1 MSFLSSF
8 TAGLKKFL
16 DGFMGTTP
24 LEPVRHAETGRLGA
38 GAGRKESPW
47 GTGDE
52 VSQTYTWDLDSVK
65 KRRMH
70 GELSLTFS
78 KTDLQEL
85 RRLNPFHTYG
95 TDGYSYADNIRGMF
109 HYLMDDPKRR
119 ERVRIVAEYIRRR
132 IVRAN
137 YSELDMVQFALDF
150 VQAPNI
156 VYRIDEECE
165 SIKCI
170 KEYMRFPD
178 EVLYDKEGD
187 CDCKSSLMAAIFH
200 EMGYNVIIMLS
211 QGLGHA
217 AIGLECGKGW
227 LNQIK
232 PRKLHSVM
240 RTYNNKR
247 YLYCETTGDG
257 FKIGEIKQTDSVKS
271 FDTIIEIPAQEGV
284 NIC

>member
-1 MSFLSSF
+1 M
-8 TAGLKKFL
+8 AGLFSIIRKII
-16 DGFMGTTP
+16 DDFMGTTP
-24 LEPVRHAETGRLGA
+24 LEPIRRPTNAKRKGEEQTG
-38 GAGRKESPW
+38 S
-47 GTGDE
+47 DE
-52 VSQTYTWDLDSVK
+52 VERVYAWDLDSVK
-65 KRRMH
+65 KRKLH
-70 GELSLTFS
+70 GELTLRFS
-78 KTDLQEL
+78 REEVQAL
-85 RRLNPFHTYG
+85 RSLNPFHTYG
-95 TDGYSYADNIRGMF
+95 SDGNSYADNIRTMF
-109 HYLMDDPKRR
+109 RYLADHPTQR
-119 ERVRIVAEYIRRR
+119 EKVRTVADYIRRR

-156 VYRIDEECE
+156 VYRIDEDCE
-165 SIKCI
+165 SIKHI

-178 EVLYDKEGD
+178 EVLFDKEGD

-200 EMGYNVIIMLS
+200 ELGYNVIIILS

-271 FDTIIEIPAQEGV
+271 FDTIIEIPAKEGV